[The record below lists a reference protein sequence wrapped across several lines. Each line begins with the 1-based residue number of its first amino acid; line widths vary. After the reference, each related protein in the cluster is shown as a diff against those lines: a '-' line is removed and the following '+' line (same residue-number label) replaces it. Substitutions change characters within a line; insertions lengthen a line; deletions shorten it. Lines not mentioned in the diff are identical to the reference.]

1 MLARLM
7 LLNFFLQASIATVD
21 PYTQLFLRNKGYS
34 YSLVGI
40 IYAVGQVASI
50 IFPIIFCMVSDKT
63 KKTKLLFLLMA
74 IGSLGF
80 VVAALNNSLFLT
92 FVCFFVASACLWTIN
107 PMNDGYQNRVL
118 NGDSSKYGV
127 ARAIGTLGYVV
138 CLVVFGLSG
147 FPDETNN
154 KSITLAIGLALLLF
168 AVASAFAPQDRV
180 HDTTTSEEASTKATA
195 SEKAT
200 ASNTAT
206 SEKSSNTPAANSQP
220 TRKKGFSFSWFNSKF
235 YIIMGIVFISRI
247 AESVVDKMLSSY
259 LTEELNLGSHFSL
272 LVALGAAS
280 EFVMLIVGG
289 KLLQKGKVHPYT
301 LITLSALGL
310 TVRLLIY
317 RFFPTTLACVFAAM
331 LHSLNFA
338 ALHIGLS
345 KYISQNVNEEHYSLA
360 MSLYWAVATN
370 FPEMIGT
377 LVGGFVID
385 AYGYPTLFASYA
397 VLPAIAFVLF
407 VVFRKKLRG

>member
-1 MLARLM
+1 VRLVFKGRKGDNGRMLSRLI
-7 LLNFFLQASIATVD
+7 LLNFFLQASIATID

-40 IYAVGQVASI
+40 IYAVGQAASI
-50 IFPIIFCMVSDKT
+50 VFPILFCMISDKT
-63 KKTKLLFLLMA
+63 RKTKLMFFLMA
-74 IGSLGF
+74 VGTLGF

-92 FVCFFVASACLWTIN
+92 FVCFFVASACLWTLN
-107 PMNDGYQNRVL
+107 PMNDGYQNRVF

-127 ARAIGTLGYVV
+127 ARAMGTMGYVV
-138 CLVVFGLSG
+138 CLVFFGISG

-154 KSITLAIGLALLLF
+154 QSIALGMGIALLLF
-168 AVASAFAPQDRV
+168 CLSAALVPQDSV
-180 HDTTTSEEASTKATA
+180 H
-195 SEKAT
+195 EKVQ
-200 ASNTAT
+200 SP
-206 SEKSSNTPAANSQP
+206 S
-220 TRKKGFSFSWFNSKF
+220 KKVFSFSWFSSKF
-235 YIIMGIVFISRI
+235 YLIMGIVFISRI

-259 LTEELNLGSHFSL
+259 LTENLNLGSHFSL

-289 KLLQKGKVHPYT
+289 KLLQKGKVKPYT
-301 LITLSALGL
+301 LITLSALAL

-317 RFFPTTLACVFAAM
+317 RFFPTTVACVFAAM
-331 LHSLNFA
+331 LHSFNFG

-345 KYISQNVNEEHYSLA
+345 KYIAQNVNEDHYSLA
-360 MSLYWAVATN
+360 MSLYWAIATN

-377 LVGGFVID
+377 LIGGFVID

-397 VLPAIAFVLF
+397 ILPAIAFVLF
-407 VVFRKKLRG
+407 IVFRKKLRG

>member
-1 MLARLM
+1 MLTRLM

-50 IFPIIFCMVSDKT
+50 VFPIIFCMVSDKT

-74 IGSLGF
+74 VGSLGF

-154 KSITLAIGLALLLF
+154 KSIALAIGLALLLF
-168 AVASAFAPQDRV
+168 AVASAFAPQDRTHV
-180 HDTTTSEEASTKATA
+180 NTMGAIIEDLPVYPQDHAHGNSIAT
-195 SEKAT
+195 
-200 ASNTAT
+200 
-206 SEKSSNTPAANSQP
+206 P
-220 TRKKGFSFSWFNSKF
+220 KKVFSFSWFSSKF
-235 YIIMGIVFISRI
+235 YLIMGIVFISRI

-310 TVRLLIY
+310 TIRLLIY

-331 LHSLNFA
+331 LHSINFA

-345 KYISQNVNEEHYSLA
+345 KYISQNVKEDHYSLA

-397 VLPAIAFVLF
+397 VLPAIAFILF
-407 VVFRKKLRG
+407 IVFRKKLRG

>member
-1 MLARLM
+1 MLSRLI
-7 LLNFFLQASIATVD
+7 LLNFFLQSVIGAID

-40 IYAVGQVASI
+40 IYAVGQAASI
-50 IFPIIFCMVSDKT
+50 FFPIIFCMVSDKT
-63 KKTKLLFLLMA
+63 KKTKLMFLLMA
-74 IGSLGF
+74 VGTLGF
-80 VVAALNNSLFLT
+80 LVAALNNSLFIT
-92 FVCFFVASACLWTIN
+92 FVCFFVASACLWTLN

-127 ARAIGTLGYVV
+127 ARAMGTMGYVV
-138 CLVVFGLSG
+138 CLVVFGLTG

-154 KSITLAIGLALLLF
+154 KSIALVIGIALSLF
-168 AVASAFAPQDRV
+168 FIVATFAPQDKTQ
-180 HDTTTSEEASTKATA
+180 DSPKTKA
-195 SEKAT
+195 
-200 ASNTAT
+200 
-206 SEKSSNTPAANSQP
+206 P
-220 TRKKGFSFSWFNSKF
+220 KKVFSFSWFSSKF
-235 YIIMGIVFISRI
+235 YLIMGIVFISRI
-247 AESVVDKMLSSY
+247 AEAVVDKMLSSY
-259 LTEELNLGSHFSL
+259 FTEVLNLGSHFSL

-289 KLLQKGKVHPYT
+289 KLLQKGKVKPYT
-301 LITLSALGL
+301 LITLSALAL

-331 LHSLNFA
+331 LHSFNFG

-345 KYISQNVNEEHYSLA
+345 KYIAQNVDEDHYSLA
-360 MSLYWAVATN
+360 MSLYWAIATN
-370 FPEMIGT
+370 FPEMLGT

-397 VLPAIAFVLF
+397 ILPAVAFILFIA
-407 VVFRKKLRG
+407 FRKKLRG

>member
-180 HDTTTSEEASTKATA
+180 HGTTA
-195 SEKAT
+195 
-200 ASNTAT
+200 
-206 SEKSSNTPAANSQP
+206 SEKSSNTPAASSQP

-301 LITLSALGL
+301 LIALSALGL
-310 TVRLLIY
+310 TIRLLIY